1 MENPVATFTFV
12 SSEKNT
18 LATIQIAG
26 SALMLNGQKIG
37 EITEYDPTT
46 GNLTFEITD
55 DAMALI
61 TATKDQIN
69 ANTMNLVRI
78 VKLDENDLARL
89 HDALFGVFGVNVT
102 NAQIKKLLTSLCPQ
116 WDGETDTC
124 GIDDTLDNICQH
136 FVGMNVPMYGD
147 SQKYKDNFWQAI
159 KDKKTD
165 FLNFIN
171 I

>member
-12 SSEKNT
+12 SSDKNK

-26 SALMLNGQKIG
+26 SSLTFNGEKIG
-37 EITEYDPTT
+37 EITEYDPSI
-46 GNLTFEITD
+46 GNLTFTLEENAILTISKSKPQENIDTINIIKEI
-55 DAMALI
+55 
-61 TATKDQIN
+61 
-69 ANTMNLVRI
+69 
-78 VKLDENDLARL
+78 KLDKNDLARL
-89 HDALFGVFGVNVT
+89 HDALLDVFEVNVT
-102 NAQIKKLLTSLCPQ
+102 NSQIKKLLSLCPD

-124 GIDDTLDNICQH
+124 SLDDVINTITNH

-147 SQKYKDNFWQAI
+147 SLTYKDGFWTAI